1 MNLAN
6 LITLLRF
13 PLLCVIIPLL
23 YFGRSTDQLI
33 ATLLILLL
41 ILMDSLD
48 GIVARRRQETSLAGS
63 MLDVAADRVVEIVL
77 WVVFMHIGLI
87 PFIIPFVFIVRGTLT
102 DTIRNA
108 AQEHGESPHSMMQ
121 TRLGRWLVAS
131 PAMRSSYGII
141 KAVAFLLL
149 ALTLSLKSGGYGAWQ
164 PVWIAGLIATW
175 TALVMCVLRGL
186 PVLVEAP
193 QLFRRVRVQAGAR
206 NDASVQSPEG
216 I

>member
-13 PLLCVIIPLL
+13 PLLCAITPLL

-33 ATLLILLL
+33 ATLLILIL

-48 GIVARRRQETSLAGS
+48 GIVARRRRETTLAGS

-121 TRLGRWLVAS
+121 TRLGYWLVAS
-131 PAMRSSYGII
+131 RAMRSSYGVI
-141 KAVAFLLL
+141 KAAAFMLL
-149 ALTLSLKSGGYGAWQ
+149 ALTLSLKSGGYGAWYM
-164 PVWIAGLIATW
+164 VWVTGLIATW
-175 TALVMCVLRGL
+175 TALAMCVLRGL

-193 QLFRRVRVQAGAR
+193 LLFQRARIQSEVRGES
-206 NDASVQSPEG
+206 NT
-216 I
+216 